1 LSAPTGVELYKNIG
15 GAKDKPFLSPASRL
29 KFDGKVIKVVWVEC
43 GGEIMAVLAY
53 ILFKVN
59 SGTEREVCHKLVGFD
74 EIIQADIV
82 FGEYDVLAKIE
93 TEDLAMLEEFVS
105 QKVRNVPNVL
115 VTSTMI
121 ISREYRGKNNRK
133 ETK

>member
-1 LSAPTGVELYKNIG
+1 
-15 GAKDKPFLSPASRL
+15 
-29 KFDGKVIKVVWVEC
+29 
-43 GGEIMAVLAY
+43 MAVLAY

-59 SGTEREVCHKLVGFD
+59 SGTEREVCQKLVGFD

-105 QKVRNVPNVL
+105 QKVRNVSNVL

-133 ETK
+133 EIK

>member
-1 LSAPTGVELYKNIG
+1 
-15 GAKDKPFLSPASRL
+15 
-29 KFDGKVIKVVWVEC
+29 
-43 GGEIMAVLAY
+43 MAVLAY

-59 SGTEREVCHKLVGFD
+59 SGTEREVCQKLVGFD

-105 QKVRNVPNVL
+105 QKVRNVSNVL

-133 ETK
+133 KTK

>member
-1 LSAPTGVELYKNIG
+1 LEFY
-15 GAKDKPFLSPASRL
+15 
-29 KFDGKVIKVVWVEC
+29 GKVIKVVLVEC

-59 SGTEREVCHKLVGFD
+59 SGTEREVCQKLVEFD

-82 FGEYDVLAKIE
+82 FGEYDVLSKIE
-93 TEDLAMLEEFVS
+93 TQDLAQLEEFVS

-133 ETK
+133 ENK

>member
-1 LSAPTGVELYKNIG
+1 
-15 GAKDKPFLSPASRL
+15 
-29 KFDGKVIKVVWVEC
+29 
-43 GGEIMAVLAY
+43 MAVLAY

-59 SGTEREVCHKLVGFD
+59 SGTEREVCQKLIEFD

-93 TEDLAMLEEFVS
+93 TENLGKLEEFVS
-105 QKVRNVPNVL
+105 ENVRNVPNVL

-121 ISREYRGKNNRK
+121 ISREYRGKNNRPK
-133 ETK
+133 PK